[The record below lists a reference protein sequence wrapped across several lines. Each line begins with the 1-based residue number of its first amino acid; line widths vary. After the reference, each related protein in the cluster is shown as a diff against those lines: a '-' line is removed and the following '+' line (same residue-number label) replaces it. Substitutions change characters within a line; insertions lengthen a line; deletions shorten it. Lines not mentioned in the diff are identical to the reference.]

1 MARSKANKQTI
12 NASSRQVEALRLRA
26 SGMNYEEIGRE
37 MGIPK
42 GSAYR
47 HVMKA
52 LAALR
57 ENVKEEADQVRV
69 LELQRLDRLFKR
81 AFEAV
86 DSGDIRA
93 IDQAIK
99 CMDRRAKLLGLDMPA
114 KLAQTDSQGRDIEG
128 WQHLQA
134 VVLQVLEPHP
144 EIKEVLIDRLLREE
158 K

>member
-1 MARSKANKQTI
+1 MPRSKANKQTI

-26 SGMNYEEIGRE
+26 SGMNYEEIGKA

-52 LAALR
+52 LASLR

-69 LELQRLDRLFKR
+69 LELQRLDGLFKR

-93 IDQAIK
+93 IDQAIR
-99 CMDRRAKLLGLDMPA
+99 CMDRRAKLMGLDAATRQEISACLTSSAEWQELRTRILKVLVKYPDA
-114 KLAQTDSQGRDIEG
+114 RDA
-128 WQHLQA
+128 L
-134 VVLQVLEPHP
+134 V
-144 EIKEVLIDRLLREE
+144 KELSNNED
-158 K
+158 